1 MRLTLYTD
9 YALRMLMH
17 LAAHDDRLCSISE
30 IAEAFGV
37 SRNHLMKVANDL
49 GRAGYVSPVRGRMG
63 GLRLAR
69 AAEQINLGEI
79 IRHTEDGLALVDC
92 AACII
97 APACGLTGALNTA
110 LGAFLT
116 VLDGYTLADISSKR
130 LALRRLLGQPAGELA
145 RTKPDFP
152 AR

>member
-17 LAAHDDRLCSISE
+17 LAAHQERLCSIAE
-30 IAEAFGV
+30 ISDAFGV

-49 GRAGYVSPVRGRMG
+49 GRAGYVRSVRGRMG

-69 AAEQINLGEI
+69 PAQQINLGDVV
-79 IRHTEDGLALVDC
+79 RHTEDGFALADC
-92 AACII
+92 ANCII
-97 APACGLTGALNTA
+97 APASGLTGALSTA
-110 LGAFLT
+110 LVAFLT

-130 LALRRLLGQPAGELA
+130 SALRNYLNRSVTRAATL
-145 RTKPDFP
+145 TK
-152 AR
+152 